1 MDERYPDWKEFYIR
15 YKALKNALY
24 AERESESSQKGQF
37 MSELAEEIKKV
48 RIESQLLDDIS
59 FFFLIRFVFVRLR
72 PRVVVRERLRFSWT
86 REDGIIFRI

>member
-48 RIESQLLDDIS
+48 RIES
-59 FFFLIRFVFVRLR
+59 R
-72 PRVVVRERLRFSWT
+72 
-86 REDGIIFRI
+86 